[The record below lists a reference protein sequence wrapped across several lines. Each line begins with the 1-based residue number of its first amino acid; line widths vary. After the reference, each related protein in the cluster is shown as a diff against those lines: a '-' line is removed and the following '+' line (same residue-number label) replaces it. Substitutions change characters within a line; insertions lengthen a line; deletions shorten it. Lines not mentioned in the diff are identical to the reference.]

1 MSATETI
8 AHWIVDTNYEKIPSE
23 AITVAQEACFDC
35 LGVMLAGSVQPHGRI
50 FIRYIEDLGGKPE
63 ATVVPTGFRT
73 SACNAALAN
82 GTLSHALDYDDS
94 GAFAHASTVLFPALL
109 ALADKTGVSGR
120 DLIEAYVVG
129 FEVGVG
135 LASPYKQSRG
145 FHKMAVFGRMAAA
158 AACSR
163 LLHLNDIQ
171 VQAALGIAGS
181 MASGLV
187 RNHGTMTKPLHA
199 GLAARDGV
207 MAAEL
212 AARGWTAGSDI
223 MDHPLGFIPSFCGE
237 AGNVDEIV
245 KSLGNPFTI
254 HNTIII
260 KKYPC
265 GAGNH
270 PTIDSILELMKEHHF
285 DYRDVEEVE
294 LQQSYQS
301 DYVLYAKPRT
311 GLEGKFS
318 VLYNAAAALVQGKVD
333 IDTFTDERVQDPR
346 IQETMDRIRIRILS
360 RWDEW
365 EEKSSGRWP
374 QGSTGF
380 TGKPVR
386 VRLKDGRGLTKTIAP
401 KQMLGSPRNPWGS
414 ENIRAKFESNV
425 GLALPKH
432 KVQEAVEVW
441 SKLAEVGDIRRAIGC
456 VVS

>member
-1 MSATETI
+1 MGATQAVSEWITRTNFAAIPQEAKKI
-8 AHWIVDTNYEKIPSE
+8 AEV
-23 AITVAQEACFDC
+23 ACFDC
-35 LGVMLAGSVQPHGRI
+35 LGVMLAGSAQPHGKI
-50 FIRYIEDLGGKPE
+50 FLRYIEDLGGKAE
-63 ATVVPTGFRT
+63 ATIIPLGLRV
-73 SACNAALAN
+73 SAAHAALAM
-82 GTLSHALDYDDS
+82 GTLSHSLDYDDS

-109 ALADKTGVSGR
+109 ALGDKTGASGK

-129 FEVGVG
+129 FEVGVR

-145 FHKMAVFGRMAAA
+145 FHKMAAFGRMAAA
-158 AACSR
+158 AACAK
-163 LLHLNDIQ
+163 LLKLNSHQ
-171 VQAALGIAGS
+171 VQMALGIAGS
-181 MASGLV
+181 MASGVVL
-187 RNHGTMTKPLHA
+187 NHGTMTKPLHA

-212 AARGWTAGSDI
+212 ASRGWTAAEDI
-223 MDHPLGFIPSFCGE
+223 IDHPLGFIPSFCGD
-237 AGNVDEIV
+237 AGNIDDTV

-270 PTIDSILELMKEHHF
+270 PTIDSLLALMTEHGF
-285 DYRDVEEVE
+285 DYQDVEEVE

-333 IDTFTDERVQDPR
+333 IDTFTDERVKDPR
-346 IQETMDRIRIRILS
+346 IQETMDKVRIRILT

-374 QGSTGF
+374 GGSTGF

-386 VRLKDGRGLTKTIAP
+386 VRLKDGRVLTKTLSP
-401 KQMLGSPRNPWGS
+401 KQILGSPRNPWPE
-414 ENIRAKFESNV
+414 ENIRLKFEANAGLILSSQKTQQAIESWSRLSEVENLQKAIPTVV
-425 GLALPKH
+425 G
-432 KVQEAVEVW
+432 
-441 SKLAEVGDIRRAIGC
+441 
-456 VVS
+456 